1 MRRTGPRE
9 HTDGVSPNYVV
20 VPQWQGSVSPRAMR
34 LVDGAEAIRG
44 DLPFSVTYPVDVPA
58 EAGDALDT
66 GIHRFSSLLTV
77 RDRQLTVLR
86 TSTEPVLTI
95 GGDCGVSFGAVEHA
109 SRRHPGDI
117 ALVWFDA
124 HPDLHTNESSQSGGF
139 GGMVLRA
146 ILGEGVD
153 GLALDS
159 DARIAADKVVLAGVR
174 DIDPAE
180 DVFITE
186 QAIPL
191 VPVESFGTP
200 DALVAAVR
208 RTGASH
214 IYLHVDLDVLDP
226 ATIVGLSNI
235 YPFGL
240 AVEGLTAA
248 IVALRAEF
256 TLAGATIA
264 GFAPSSPEA
273 ANDDLPSILRI
284 IGALT
289 R

>member
-1 MRRTGPRE
+1 MSSTF
-9 HTDGVSPNYVV
+9 VV
-20 VPQWQGSVSPRAMR
+20 VPQWQGSGSSRAMR

-44 DLPFSVTYPVDVPA
+44 DLPSSVTFMVDVPA
-58 EAGDALDT
+58 EAGDGQDT
-66 GIHRFSSLLTV
+66 GIHRFSALMTV
-77 RDRQLTVLR
+77 RDRQLAVLR
-86 TSTEPVLTI
+86 TTTEPVLTI
-95 GGDCGVSFGAVEHA
+95 GGDCGVSLGAVEHA
-109 SRRHPGDI
+109 SREYPGD
-117 ALVWFDA
+117 LVVVWFDA
-124 HPDLHTNESSQSGGF
+124 HPDLHTSESSQSGGF

-146 ILGEGVD
+146 ILGEGAG
-153 GLALDS
+153 GLSLDAE
-159 DARIAADKVVLAGVR
+159 ARISADKVVLAGVR
-174 DIDPAE
+174 DIDPGE

-186 QAIPL
+186 QGIPL
-191 VPVESFGTP
+191 VPVESFSSP
-200 DALVAAVR
+200 DALVAAVK
-208 RTGASH
+208 RTGAAH
-214 IYLHVDLDVLDP
+214 IYLHIDLDVLDP

-240 AVEGLTAA
+240 AVESLTGA
-248 IVALRAEF
+248 IVALRREF

>member
-1 MRRTGPRE
+1 MRRARRQG
-9 HTDGVSPNYVV
+9 HTEGVSPNYVV

-44 DLPFSVTYPVDVPA
+44 DLPSSVTSTVDVPA
-58 EAGDALDT
+58 EAGDAVDT
-66 GIHRFSSLLTV
+66 GVHRYSSLLTV
-77 RDRQLTVLR
+77 RDRQLAMLR
-86 TSTEPVLTI
+86 TRTEPVLTI
-95 GGDCGVSFGAVEHA
+95 GGDCGVSGGAVENA

-124 HPDLHTNESSQSGGF
+124 HPDLHTAESSPSGGF

-146 ILGEGVD
+146 ILGDGVD
-153 GLALDS
+153 GLTLDGGG
-159 DARIAADKVVLAGVR
+159 RIRPDHVVLAGVR
-174 DIDPAE
+174 DVDPAE

-186 QAIPL
+186 QGLTL
-191 VPVESFGTP
+191 VPVEGLVSP
-200 DALVAAVR
+200 EDLVAAVK
-208 RTGASH
+208 RTGAAH
-214 IYLHVDLDVLDP
+214 IYLHIDLDVLDP

-240 AVEGLTAA
+240 AVEHLTAA
-248 IVALRAEF
+248 VLALRSEF
-256 TLAGATIA
+256 VLAGATIA
-264 GFAPSSPEA
+264 GFAPSSPDA
-273 ANDDLPSILRI
+273 ADDDLPSILRI

>member
-1 MRRTGPRE
+1 MRGAGPQG
-9 HTDGVSPNYVV
+9 HTEGVSPNYVV

-44 DLPFSVTYPVDVPA
+44 DLPSSVTYPVEVPA
-58 EAGDALDT
+58 EAGDALDS
-66 GIHRFSSLLTV
+66 GVHRFSSLLTV
-77 RDRQLTVLR
+77 RDRQLAVLR

-95 GGDCGVSFGAVEHA
+95 GGDCGVSCGAVEHA
-109 SRRHPGDI
+109 SRRHPGDVTLI
-117 ALVWFDA
+117 WFDA

-153 GLALDS
+153 GLALDPDS
-159 DARIAADKVVLAGVR
+159 RLPADRVVLAGVR

-186 QAIPL
+186 HAIPL

-200 DALVAAVR
+200 EALVAAVR
-208 RTGASH
+208 RTGSGH
-214 IYLHVDLDVLDP
+214 IYLHIDLDVLDP

-240 AVEGLTAA
+240 AVESLTAA
-248 IVALRAEF
+248 ILALRAEF
-256 TLAGATIA
+256 SLAGATIA

-273 ANDDLPSILRI
+273 ADDDLPSILRI
-284 IGALT
+284 ISALT

>member
-1 MRRTGPRE
+1 MRRAGAQE
-9 HTDGVSPNYVV
+9 HTEGVSPNYVV

-44 DLPFSVTYPVDVPA
+44 DLPASVTFPVEVPA

-66 GIHRFSSLLTV
+66 GIHRFSALLTV
-77 RDRQLTVLR
+77 RERQLTVLR
-86 TSTEPVLTI
+86 ASTEPVLTI

-109 SRRHPGDI
+109 SRQHPGDI

-124 HPDLHTNESSQSGGF
+124 HPDLHTSASSPSGGF

-146 ILGEGVD
+146 ILGDGID
-153 GLALDS
+153 GLALDA
-159 DARIAADKVVLAGVR
+159 DARLTPDRVVLAGVR

-180 DVFITE
+180 DVYITE
-186 QAIPL
+186 QGLPL
-191 VPVESFGTP
+191 VPVENLTSP

-208 RTGASH
+208 RTGARH
-214 IYLHVDLDVLDP
+214 IYLHIDLDVLDP
-226 ATIVGLSNI
+226 ATLVGLSNI

-240 AVEGLTAA
+240 AVESLTGA
-248 IVALRAEF
+248 ITALRAEF
-256 TLAGATIA
+256 PLAGATIA
-264 GFAPSSPEA
+264 GFAPSSPDA
-273 ANDDLPSILRI
+273 ATDDLPSILRL